1 MSALGAILE
10 GLASVTHPML
20 DDGATDRL
28 VVIID
33 LVTPLASVVVDSEV
47 MHDPVDPREKAGAAL
62 KAREVGPG
70 ANERLPDQLFGSISI
85 VRKLQ
90 RHGEHPPLVTL
101 HKLLKSCV
109 ISL

>member
-1 MSALGAILE
+1 M
-10 GLASVTHPML
+10 T
-20 DDGATDRL
+20 DDAWDCFGSDATDR
-28 VVIID
+28 VVVLTD
-33 LVTPLASVVVDSEV
+33 LATLLASVVVDVEV
-47 MHDPVDPREKAGAAL
+47 VHDPVDPREKAGAAL

-70 ANERLPDQLFGSISI
+70 AHERLLDQLFGSISI